1 MSGGAESK
9 EQKETRRRARRRP
22 VASYV
27 RGLLL
32 MAVVLLLLGGR
43 GRHLALVMAALSPF
57 VAVTSTV
64 ATRAF
69 VGMAVL
75 GLAIGL
81 VVVFRRRWL
90 CRWLCPVGFCT
101 DGISAIGKRCGRKAG
116 KGSSVGRW
124 IVLLTLAS
132 AAVGVPLLLWVD
144 PLAMFSGALGAFSRP
159 ERWFVAIPLLL
170 VLGVSFVW
178 PYVWCSRLCPLG
190 AFQDILAGSG
200 RFRWRR
206 EEPGTQRW
214 NVPLARRTV
223 LGVGLGAAG
232 AAAAK
237 LAGGSGAR
245 PLRPPGAIKEPGF
258 LGVCVR
264 CGNCIRACPTQIIE
278 PALGQYGLASLLT
291 PVVRFE
297 AKYCLVECVKCM
309 HVCPSG
315 ALGRLSA
322 EGKGSSPIGRPR
334 VDMNLCLLA
343 ESRECTECRRWCPH
357 GAIRYE
363 WSEEEYTLVPR
374 IDVEKCTGCG
384 ACEAVCPVR
393 PKRAIVVA
401 PMGAQSEA

>member
-1 MSGGAESK
+1 MSGAARSK
-9 EQKETRRRARRRP
+9 EQTETRRTARRP

-27 RGLLL
+27 RGSLLA
-32 MAVVLLLLGGR
+32 AVVLLLLAGR
-43 GRHLALVMAALSPF
+43 GRLPAIVIAALSPF

-90 CRWLCPVGFCT
+90 CRWLCPVGFCA
-101 DGISAIGKRCGRKAG
+101 DGISALGKRCGRKAA
-116 KGSSVGRW
+116 KGSSAGRW

-132 AAVGVPLLLWVD
+132 AAVGLPLLLWLD
-144 PLAMFSGALGAFSRP
+144 PLAMFSGAMGVFSRP
-159 ERWFVAIPLLL
+159 ESWFAAIPLLL

-178 PYVWCSRLCPLG
+178 PYVWCSRICPLG
-190 AFQDILAGSG
+190 AFQDLLAGLR
-200 RFRWRR
+200 RFRRRR
-206 EEPGTQRW
+206 EEPAAQRW
-214 NVPLARRTV
+214 NVPLARRTL
-223 LGVGLGAAG
+223 LGVGVAG

-237 LAGGSGAR
+237 FALGSR
-245 PLRPPGAIKEPGF
+245 PRALRPPGAIEEPGF

-297 AKYCLVECVKCM
+297 EKYCLVECVKCM
-309 HVCPSG
+309 YVCPSG

-322 EGKGSSPIGRPR
+322 EGKGSKPIGLPR
-334 VDMNLCLLA
+334 VDMSLCLLA
-343 ESRECTECRRWCPH
+343 ESRECSECRRWCPH

-363 WSEEEYTLVPR
+363 WSEEEYTLAPR
-374 IDVEKCTGCG
+374 IDPEKCTGCG

-393 PKRAIVVA
+393 PKRAIVVV
-401 PMGAQSEA
+401 PIGSQSEA